1 MDNQD
6 WQAGFERCPVI
17 VQDYLLD
24 PASGENEDKAQ
35 ELLALDNDAWNR
47 VSDPAWRLVFEG
59 MNRQEFRQAVKEV
72 SGEHNPDDIE
82 RVLLQYVV
90 FPLADLVPWDVEGRL
105 QELGVPLS
113 LLQTAFRISLRPMSY
128 GAAARRIAANAKLSI
143 LTEEVARRLREILIS
158 YLKDV
163 RTLEQVK
170 QALQQSQPE
179 GGVGFSREQADQY
192 VEQLEKL
199 MLAVQIMS
207 EQEYA
212 DWYSNFQ
219 RQANSQLMQQP
230 VATKSAATTSAAD
243 GVALPSSEMTDQD
256 KLPVV
261 RAKNDDYDGLL
272 EQAVNETVQKLAVT
286 GLDEYLTK
294 RLQNIVSTRLR
305 DVRNPIQVKEIL
317 VRDSKIGG
325 LDRHPEEA
333 DAMVAVIEEAYQ
345 AHRAELTTAEQ
356 LRIERLK
363 QAQEAKREERRKQ
376 ESAEHAEWYRQ
387 KIQEA
392 NPWAAALDAQ
402 KAAAAG
408 SATPAGQVTWPVPVS
423 ASGQAPTTGSA
434 APTAVDAIRPPTR
447 LTSLGNELG
456 GITLAEF
463 RRIARTPEEAMEALW
478 QKLETLKQESY
489 DHWQEGAQAW
499 RQSPLQQQYL
509 QLVAQSF
516 TSGRPVAEIAREIHE
531 KDPKNQPTAEEIG
544 AILLLNNRL
553 NV

>member
-24 PASGENEDKAQ
+24 PSSGENEDKAQ

-59 MNRQEFRQAVKEV
+59 MNRQEFRQAIKDVA
-72 SGEHNPDDIE
+72 GDHNPDDIE
-82 RVLLQYVV
+82 RTLLQYLV
-90 FPLADLVPWDVEGRL
+90 FPLADLVPWDVEARL

-113 LLQTAFRISLRPMSY
+113 QLQTAFRISLRPMSY

-207 EQEYA
+207 EQGYA

-230 VATKSAATTSAAD
+230 AAKPVAPAD
-243 GVALPSSEMTDQD
+243 GSVVPVPDALDQD
-256 KLPVV
+256 KVPVV
-261 RAKNDDYDGLL
+261 RAKSDDYDGLL

-305 DVRNPIQVKEIL
+305 DVRNQIQVKEIL

-345 AHRAELTTAEQ
+345 THRAELTTAEQ

-363 QAQEAKREERRKQ
+363 QAQETKREERRKQ
-376 ESAEHAEWYRQ
+376 ESEAHAEWYRQ

-402 KAAAAG
+402 KAAAAAG
-408 SATPAGQVTWPVPVS
+408 STVPVGQVTWPAPVS
-423 ASGQAPTTGSA
+423 AAGQAPTTGPS

-509 QLVAQSF
+509 QMVAQSF